1 MGRHLKIT
9 LGLATVFVSASGILY
24 SAAGEYLVAKSVAQ
38 DPTIP
43 HVEIH
48 GVTLYAGLRRSR
60 QSRGGGA
67 MKRVVP
73 PRADGVRGS

>member
-38 DPTIP
+38 DLTIP

-48 GVTLYAGLRRSR
+48 GVTLRAVAFGDLDSP
-60 QSRGGGA
+60 
-67 MKRVVP
+67 VVAA
-73 PRADGVRGS
+73 R